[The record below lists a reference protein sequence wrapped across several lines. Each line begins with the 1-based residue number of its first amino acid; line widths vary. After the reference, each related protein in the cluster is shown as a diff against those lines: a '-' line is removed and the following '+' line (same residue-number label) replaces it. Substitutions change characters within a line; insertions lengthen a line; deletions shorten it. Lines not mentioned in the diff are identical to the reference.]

1 MGSVIAATTATTL
14 TRVFGEAYITVL
26 SKLMEAR
33 AGELP
38 TAEEVAE
45 ALRKG
50 IVGRRAT
57 A

>member
-1 MGSVIAATTATTL
+1 MIGGAIAAATASTL
-14 TRVFGEAYITVL
+14 TTMFGEAYIAVL

-38 TAEEVAE
+38 TAEEVAQAFRE
-45 ALRKG
+45 E
-50 IVGRRAT
+50 IEGRSA